1 MFARQTNPLRPI
13 RHLVT
18 KTWLHLCSTAQND
31 RSTALLMVSAA
42 ILGLV
47 GANLP
52 ATLDTY
58 QAISTWVPLHALD
71 HLIPGLDLT
80 VKEWVQ
86 DGMLTLFFLVI
97 GLDLRQEMSTGT
109 LRNPRQALT
118 PMLAAIGGVIA
129 PIGIYWAIN
138 HSDPTGLRGW
148 AIPTAT
154 DVAFSLTA
162 LRILAPG
169 TGAGRQSFLMTLA
182 VFDDIIGI
190 LLIAVGYSHLSQPWM
205 LLPAMLCLGG
215 WYLLMRMRRVLR
227 PIALLAALGAWYG
240 FLRAGIHPVLSGV
253 ALGLLTP
260 GRPSLQG
267 KESRAESLSRNLTPL
282 SALLALPLFAFLS
295 MGIPLRD
302 FSPTWLTSPIFLGIT
317 IGLALGK
324 PLGIMSVVLVCSRL
338 GLRLPSG
345 IRTVDLGAVAQLC
358 GIGFTM
364 SFLIADLA
372 YSGTSHISMALVAV
386 LAGSALS
393 FLLAAV
399 TIAFTKRETTS
410 RG

>member
-31 RSTALLMVSAA
+31 RNTALLMVSAA

-129 PIGIYWAIN
+129 PIGIYWAFN

-182 VFDDIIGI
+182 VFDDIIGV

-295 MGIPLRD
+295 MGIPLHD

-399 TIAFTKRETTS
+399 TIAFTKRKTTS